1 MITISAPEPG
11 ASENLAVLSV
21 SCGCISMHCVLAWRE
36 QMRVK
41 EFNLYSAEL
50 KGGGGEGGEQQLI
63 FFLIRLIKNKCL
75 GAT

>member
-50 KGGGGEGGEQQLI
+50 KGGGEQQLI